1 MCVRNS
7 SFLFLTFPAGQP
19 DWWIMRSPWNHT
31 PPNGVYIYIKLYVT
45 HSYLYSRCWLCLRH
59 PERAPGPK
67 HFHSNCLSAVVAA
80 EAAVQFFSGIF
91 HISLFSC
98 DGLVLSPTVPS
109 FFFVRIEWSKPV
121 CFLFFHSA
129 SIKVLT
135 ARLVEGGGQSSI
147 RKPKG
152 DQMGRRSERAT
163 FQRPAN
169 GLDLIG
175 VRALLPAIFALLLIT
190 AWKTVGRRF
199 HAA

>member
-1 MCVRNS
+1 
-7 SFLFLTFPAGQP
+7 
-19 DWWIMRSPWNHT
+19 
-31 PPNGVYIYIKLYVT
+31 
-45 HSYLYSRCWLCLRH
+45 
-59 PERAPGPK
+59 
-67 HFHSNCLSAVVAA
+67 
-80 EAAVQFFSGIF
+80 
-91 HISLFSC
+91 
-98 DGLVLSPTVPS
+98 
-109 FFFVRIEWSKPV
+109 
-121 CFLFFHSA
+121 
-129 SIKVLT
+129 LT

-169 GLDLIG
+169 GLDVIG

>member
-1 MCVRNS
+1 VMV
-7 SFLFLTFPAGQP
+7 SFSLQP
-19 DWWIMRSPWNHT
+19 
-31 PPNGVYIYIKLYVT
+31 
-45 HSYLYSRCWLCLRH
+45 
-59 PERAPGPK
+59 
-67 HFHSNCLSAVVAA
+67 FHLS
-80 EAAVQFFSGIF
+80 
-91 HISLFSC
+91 
-98 DGLVLSPTVPS
+98 
-109 FFFVRIEWSKPV
+109 FFVRIEWSKPV